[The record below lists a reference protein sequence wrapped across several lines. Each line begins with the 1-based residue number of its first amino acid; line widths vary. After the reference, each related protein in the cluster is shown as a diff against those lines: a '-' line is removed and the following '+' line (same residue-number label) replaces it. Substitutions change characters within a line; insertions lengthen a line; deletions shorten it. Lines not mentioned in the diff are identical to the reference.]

1 MEPYKAIILIGVTV
15 CCYTF
20 SGVSNVHATGR
31 SVEETSQVPA
41 SSPDPLLIEPPVSSI
56 SVVPASAPSPTS
68 EDINTGSNLAPTAAV
83 YAPGPSQEDID
94 INFDSVTNIA
104 DLAPKFEHIN
114 KFDFSSMKIDTTAKD
129 LCKNTDYN
137 NECIAA
143 ILPDLQKQAEGEGG
157 DGGIAPKDVMRME
170 AESLLKKANAT
181 LDYAKRVVE
190 DSKTPMPVKEAMSVC
205 VENYDSLISG
215 LEDAKMAMEEGDY
228 GRLDSVL
235 SAAISDVS
243 TCSDN
248 FVDIPDV
255 DSPTASLDDLMKK
268 LCSNVLAMSQKV
280 QNR

>member
-1 MEPYKAIILIGVTV
+1 MEPYYKSIILIGVTV

-20 SGVSNVHATGR
+20 SGVQATGR
-31 SVEETSQVPA
+31 SVEVPA
-41 SSPDPLLIEPPVSSI
+41 SSPDASLLEPPVSSI
-56 SVVPASAPSPTS
+56 SAVPASAPAPTS
-68 EDINTGSNLAPTAAV
+68 EDISTESNLTPTAAV
-83 YAPGPSQEDID
+83 SAPGASQEDID

-114 KFDFSSMKIDTTAKD
+114 KIDFSSMKIDTTAKD

-143 ILPDLQKQAEGEGG
+143 ILPDLQKQAGG
-157 DGGIAPKDVMRME
+157 GGGGFEAKDVMRME
-170 AESLLKKANAT
+170 AESLFKKANAT

-190 DSKTPMPVKEAMSVC
+190 DSKTPMAVKEAMSVC
-205 VENYDSLISG
+205 VENYDSLMSG
-215 LEDAKMAMEEGDY
+215 LEEAKMAMEEGDY

-248 FVDIPDV
+248 FVDVPGV
-255 DSPTASLDDLMKK
+255 DSPTASLDELMKK

>member
-20 SGVSNVHATGR
+20 SGVQATGR

-41 SSPDPLLIEPPVSSI
+41 SSPDASLLEPPVSSI
-56 SVVPASAPSPTS
+56 SAVPASAPAPTS
-68 EDINTGSNLAPTAAV
+68 EDTESNLTPTAAV
-83 YAPGPSQEDID
+83 SAPAPGPSQEDID

-104 DLAPKFEHIN
+104 DLAPKFEQIN
-114 KFDFSSMKIDTTAKD
+114 NFDFSSMKIDTTAKD

-143 ILPDLQKQAEGEGG
+143 ILPDLQKQAGG
-157 DGGIAPKDVMRME
+157 GGGGGGGFEAKDVMRME
-170 AESLLKKANAT
+170 AESLFKKANAT

-190 DSKTPMPVKEAMSVC
+190 DSKTPMAVKEAMSVC
-205 VENYDSLISG
+205 VENYDSLMSG

-235 SAAISDVS
+235 SAAISDVT

-248 FVDIPDV
+248 FVDVPGV
-255 DSPTASLDDLMKK
+255 DSPTASLDELMKK
-268 LCSNVLAMSQKV
+268 LCSNVLAMSQKL